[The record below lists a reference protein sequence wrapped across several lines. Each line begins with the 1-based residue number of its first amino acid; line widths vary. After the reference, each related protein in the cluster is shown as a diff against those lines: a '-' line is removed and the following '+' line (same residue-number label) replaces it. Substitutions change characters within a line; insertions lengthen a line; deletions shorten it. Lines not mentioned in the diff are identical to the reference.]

1 MSAEASSAPAP
12 AVDVNDPAVLSR
24 RIFCGN
30 LTFQTRDTELKA
42 FCEKVGPV

>member
-1 MSAEASSAPAP
+1 MSETASAPAV
-12 AVDVNDPAVLSR
+12 VDINDPAVLSR

-42 FCEKVGPV
+42 FCEKAGPV